1 MIVILGATG
10 TGKSQIG
17 INIAHQLNGEIINA
31 DSRQI
36 YKGMNIGTA
45 KPNEQD
51 IKSVT
56 HHLFD
61 FKYPDESFSVF
72 EFKELVSNTAHE
84 IQSRGKV
91 PILVGGTGQYLLAF
105 LENWTLNGGPP
116 NPEIRKTLSDRL
128 SKFGLDN
135 LVEELT
141 NTSPDIAQ
149 TIDLDNS
156 RRVMRALEKIHN
168 DDRHTLA
175 APKPDIQNTLNL
187 SVFGIQIPRTLLYP
201 RVDARA
207 EGMIRNGWI
216 SETQKLL
223 DYGYGVNLPSMS
235 GIGYREITKYLHGD
249 STWQFCIS
257 KIKSRTHRLI
267 RTQNNWFRRID
278 SSITWFDSHELNTFE
293 ISDKISCLMN

>member
-36 YKGMNIGTA
+36 YKGMTIGTA

-51 IKSVT
+51 MKSIA

-128 SKFGLDN
+128 SKLGLDN

-223 DYGYGVNLPSMS
+223 DYGYGVDLSSMS
-235 GIGYREITKYLHGD
+235 GIGYREISKYLHGD

-293 ISDKISCLMN
+293 ISNKISCLMN

>member
-17 INIAHQLNGEIINA
+17 INIAHQLDGEIINA

-36 YKGMNIGTA
+36 YKGMTIGTA

-51 IKSVT
+51 MKSVP

-72 EFKELVSNTAHE
+72 EFKELVSNTALE

-116 NPEIRKTLSDRL
+116 NPGIRKHLSDRL
-128 SKFGLDN
+128 SKLGLDN

-141 NTSPDIAQ
+141 NTSPDVAQ
-149 TIDLDNS
+149 TIDLGNS
-156 RRVMRALEKIHN
+156 RRVMRALEKIYY
-168 DDRHTLA
+168 DDRYTLP
-175 APKPDIQNTLNL
+175 APKPNIQNTLNL

-201 RVDARA
+201 RVDTRA
-207 EGMIRNGWI
+207 DGMIRNGWI
-216 SETQKLL
+216 PETQTLL
-223 DYGYGVNLPSMS
+223 DSGYGTDLSAMG
-235 GIGYREITKYLHGD
+235 GIGYKEISEYLLGN
-249 STWQFCIS
+249 STWSFCIS

-267 RTQNNWFRRID
+267 RTQSNWFRRID
-278 SSITWFDSHELNTFE
+278 RSVTWFDSHESNPE
-293 ISDKISCLMN
+293 KISDQISRLMT

>member
-36 YKGMNIGTA
+36 YKGMTIGTA

-51 IKSVT
+51 MKSIP

-116 NPEIRKTLSDRL
+116 NPEIRKTLSDRF

-175 APKPDIQNTLNL
+175 APKPDIQNTRPTH
-187 SVFGIQIPRTLLYP
+187 IPNT
-201 RVDARA
+201 
-207 EGMIRNGWI
+207 
-216 SETQKLL
+216 
-223 DYGYGVNLPSMS
+223 
-235 GIGYREITKYLHGD
+235 
-249 STWQFCIS
+249 S
-257 KIKSRTHRLI
+257 KTR
-267 RTQNNWFRRID
+267 
-278 SSITWFDSHELNTFE
+278 
-293 ISDKISCLMN
+293 

>member
-36 YKGMNIGTA
+36 YKGMTIGTA

-51 IKSVT
+51 MKSIP

-149 TIDLDNS
+149 TIDLDNA

-223 DYGYGVNLPSMS
+223 DYGYGVDLSSMS
-235 GIGYREITKYLHGD
+235 GIGYREISKYLHGD

-293 ISDKISCLMN
+293 ISNKISCLMN

>member
-36 YKGMNIGTA
+36 YKGMTIGTA
-45 KPNEQD
+45 KPNEKD
-51 IKSVT
+51 MKSVT

-128 SKFGLDN
+128 SKLGLDN

-207 EGMIRNGWI
+207 EGMIRDGWI

-223 DYGYGVNLPSMS
+223 DYGYGVDLSSMS
-235 GIGYREITKYLHGD
+235 GIGYREISKYLHGD

-257 KIKSRTHRLI
+257 KIKSRTHRLV

>member
-36 YKGMNIGTA
+36 YKGMTIGTA

-51 IKSVT
+51 MKSVT

-72 EFKELVSNTAHE
+72 EFKELVSNTALE

-116 NPEIRKTLSDRL
+116 NPEIRTHLSDRL
-128 SKFGLDN
+128 SKLGLDN

-141 NTSPDIAQ
+141 NTSPDVAQ

-156 RRVMRALEKIHN
+156 RRVMRALEKIYEG
-168 DDRHTLA
+168 DRYTLT

-201 RVDARA
+201 RIDARA
-207 EGMIRNGWI
+207 DGMIRNGWI
-216 SETQKLL
+216 PETQKLL
-223 DYGYGVNLPSMS
+223 DYGYGTDLPSMS
-235 GIGYREITKYLHGD
+235 GIGYREISEYLHGN

-278 SSITWFDSHELNTFE
+278 RSTTWFDSHELNTSE
-293 ISDKISCLMN
+293 ISSKISCLMN